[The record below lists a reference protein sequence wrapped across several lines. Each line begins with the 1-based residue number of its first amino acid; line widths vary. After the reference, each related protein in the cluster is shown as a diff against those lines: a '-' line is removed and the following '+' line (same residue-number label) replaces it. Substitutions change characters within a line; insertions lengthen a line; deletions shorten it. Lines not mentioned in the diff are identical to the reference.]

1 VAQGAIMRSWGGLSR
16 TPRAVRKPAGAST
29 VDLTDGPWLACGHGR
44 SYGDSG
50 LPSTDAGLIDMR
62 GMASVLDFDAERG
75 VVRAQA
81 GAGLAAI
88 LAHIEPSGWF
98 LPVLPGT
105 RHVTLGGAL
114 ANDIHGKNH
123 HGQGAFGRHV
133 RGFRLHRSNGETP
146 WCSPQENTDFFRATI
161 GGMGLTG
168 VVTEIEL
175 SLMRVS
181 SPDIVQT
188 ALPLSSLA
196 DFFRL
201 APERERRHAYVVAW
215 IDSLA
220 TGAALG
226 RGVLLC
232 GDHAPAGA
240 ALPRRERRL
249 AVPFTP
255 PFSLIAPPTL
265 KAFNAAYRWN
275 ATRKPA
281 PTRVARDSFFF
292 PLDAVDR
299 WNRLYGP
306 RGLRQ
311 HQSVIPLAR
320 AEATVG
326 DLLERAQRAGH
337 GSFLTVLKLFGDL
350 PSPGMLSFP
359 MPGATL
365 TLDFPYRGEAT
376 DRLLDE
382 LTACVL
388 TAGGR
393 INAYKDARITRET
406 LEASFPALP
415 GFRRMMDP
423 AMRSGLAERIG
434 L

>member
-1 VAQGAIMRSWGGLSR
+1 MRSWGGL
-16 TPRAVRKPAGAST
+16 TQLPRLVQRPSTATAVNLA
-29 VDLTDGPWLACGHGR
+29 DGPWLACGHGR

-50 LPSTDAGLIDMR
+50 LPATNAGLVDMR
-62 GMASVLDFDAERG
+62 GLASILDFDVERG
-75 VVRAQA
+75 TLRAQA
-81 GAGLAAI
+81 GAGLAAL
-88 LAHIEPSGWF
+88 LAHVEPAGWF

-123 HGQGAFGRHV
+123 HGQGTFGRHV
-133 RGFRLHRSNGETP
+133 RGFRLHRSTGETL
-146 WCSPQENTDFFRATI
+146 WCTPADNAELFSATI

-188 ALPLSSLA
+188 ALPLAGLA

-201 APERERRHAYVVAW
+201 APERDQRHTYVVAW

-220 TGAALG
+220 SGASLG

-232 GDHAPAGA
+232 GDHAPAGTA
-240 ALPRRERRL
+240 MPRRGTRL
-249 AVPFTP
+249 SVPFTP
-255 PFSLIAPPTL
+255 PISLIAAPTL
-265 KAFNAAYRWN
+265 RAFNAAYRWN
-275 ATRKPA
+275 ATRKTA
-281 PTRVARDSFFF
+281 PTRVARDGFFF

-306 RGLRQ
+306 KGLRQ
-311 HQSVIPLAR
+311 HQSVIPLTS
-320 AEATVG
+320 AEAIVRE
-326 DLLERAQRAGH
+326 LLERAQRAGH

-365 TLDFPYRGEAT
+365 TLDFPYRGQAT

-388 TAGGR
+388 AAGGR
-393 INAYKDARITRET
+393 ISAYKDARITHET
-406 LEASFPALP
+406 LKASFPALAD
-415 GFRRMMDP
+415 FSRMIDP
-423 AMRSGLAERIG
+423 AMRSGMAERIG